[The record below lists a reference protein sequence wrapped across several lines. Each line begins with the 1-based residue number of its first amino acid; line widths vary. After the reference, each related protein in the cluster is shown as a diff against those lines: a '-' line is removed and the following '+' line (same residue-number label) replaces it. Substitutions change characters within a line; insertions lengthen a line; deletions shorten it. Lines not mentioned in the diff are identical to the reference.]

1 MEIEQIIWVC
11 QNKNSSVE
19 YDRWYVIFCIC
30 QRPVAILSFATEWAM
45 FRVLVESG
53 ERIEWTLGSFCSLSL
68 LCKKDCKDANKRKEL
83 LFLQMGKL
91 FTEYSNFILYISPIV
106 KSQRMIIIK
115 LFLFSHQCNIRSD
128 VYLSQL
134 TYNDTKIGRKVWYGV
149 S

>member
-115 LFLFSHQCNIRSD
+115 LFLFSHQC
-128 VYLSQL
+128 
-134 TYNDTKIGRKVWYGV
+134 KIGYDV
-149 S
+149 